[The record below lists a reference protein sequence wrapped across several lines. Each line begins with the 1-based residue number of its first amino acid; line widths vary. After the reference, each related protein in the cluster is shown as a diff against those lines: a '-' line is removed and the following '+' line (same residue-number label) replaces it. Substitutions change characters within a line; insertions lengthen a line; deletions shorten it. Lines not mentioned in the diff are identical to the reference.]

1 MGFDPEKNE
10 ELNDMIR
17 LVSHWEMNHE
27 FDSHFPHLKDSFS
40 GGLEEQELMLKSQTN
55 SGSYLL
61 LIPVSRVNP
70 AELFLSSEPRF

>member
-1 MGFDPEKNE
+1 MMPVTWRILFSVPGELCVFWGHVKKNSTKTI
-10 ELNDMIR
+10 D
-17 LVSHWEMNHE
+17 
-27 FDSHFPHLKDSFS
+27 
-40 GGLEEQELMLKSQTN
+40 LKSQTN